1 MTVFN
6 APNDRASW
14 MSRVHVTGTF
24 TAREVPW
31 DLHVLYARDGFG
43 QTVLERAGKGYCP
56 GDCYTILF
64 SFLFF
69 SLSLRPFRSPGRRF
83 CLEVDR

>member
-1 MTVFN
+1 
-6 APNDRASW
+6 

-31 DLHVLYARDGFG
+31 DLHILPARGGFG

-56 GDCYTILF
+56 GDRYTIL
-64 SFLFF
+64 LFF
-69 SLSLRPFRSPGRRF
+69 FLSPAFQVPWTKILF
-83 CLEVDR
+83 

>member
-31 DLHVLYARDGFG
+31 DLHVLHARDGFG

-56 GDCYTILF
+56 GDCYTILLF
-64 SFLFF
+64 FF
-69 SLSLRPFRSPGRRF
+69 SLSPAFQVPWTKILFGG
-83 CLEVDR
+83 

>member
-31 DLHVLYARDGFG
+31 DLHVLHARDGFG

-56 GDCYTILF
+56 GDCYTIL
-64 SFLFF
+64 LFF
-69 SLSLRPFRSPGRRF
+69 FFFFFSPAFQVPWTKILFGG
-83 CLEVDR
+83 